1 MNARIAQTGV
11 VVAFLLGTACTA
23 VLGVKD
29 ITGST
34 GPEGD
39 EGSSGGGSSSGTG
52 GGSTSSG
59 SGSGGTGSSG
69 TGSSGAASG
78 GRGSSGGGSSSG
90 SGAADAG
97 GDAGSYAAAWVGTW
111 VLSGTWAI
119 TDCTNSSADESMPAP
134 TVTWAIGG
142 SGLTGTSS
150 NGCQFD
156 ATAANGFLS
165 LTSTSP
171 PCTLMSNGRT
181 DVITFGKWF
190 WYTTIGGDAGGL
202 TTFGADGGA
211 TTPPAGDAAGGIAT
225 DEYPDGTDNVTL
237 PGGATTTCKIS
248 ISDTATRE

>member
-11 VVAFLLGTACTA
+11 VVALLLGTACTA

-34 GPEGD
+34 D

-52 GGSTSSG
+52 GGSSSSGSTSGG

-90 SGAADAG
+90 SGVADAG

-119 TDCTNSSADESMPAP
+119 TDCTNSSADESLPAP

-165 LTSTSP
+165 LTSSSP
-171 PCTLMSNGRT
+171 PCTLTSGGRT
-181 DVITFGKWF
+181 DQIAFGKWIWF
-190 WYTTIGGDAGGL
+190 TDQGDAGIS
-202 TTFGADGGA
+202 TT
-211 TTPPAGDAAGGIAT
+211 
-225 DEYPDGTDNVTL
+225 EYPDGTDTVTL
-237 PGGATTTCKIS
+237 PGGSTTTCKIS